1 MGSVTNENL
10 TFFQLIKF
18 PKTIRLLSKCGKIDI
33 NWVKHTVKYL
43 IYVFCLRVFFL
54 SFLTLNL
61 LPQNRSLLK
70 PSTAKQCKQMKIIF

>member
-43 IYVFCLRVFFL
+43 IYVFCLRSFFYHF
-54 SFLTLNL
+54 S
-61 LPQNRSLLK
+61 P
-70 PSTAKQCKQMKIIF
+70 